1 MTLAVTWV
9 QTTPIEALRDA
20 SARPWYPP
28 WRAWP
33 SPALTVAVVPGEA
46 ATREALDR
54 EETRQAMIALLRR
67 FADFGLS
74 WYGGELAKI
83 TVTTEQV
90 SEAFL
95 RALPASKAFPKVSP
109 DGEGG
114 LMMVWEGAGNPF
126 LLTINDLHLHGVIAA
141 RTPHAEYIDGVP
153 LDSAQ
158 VIPDKILIAI
168 PAR

>member
-1 MTLAVTWV
+1 
-9 QTTPIEALRDA
+9 
-20 SARPWYPP
+20 
-28 WRAWP
+28 
-33 SPALTVAVVPGEA
+33 
-46 ATREALDR
+46 
-54 EETRQAMIALLRR
+54 
-67 FADFGLS
+67 
-74 WYGGELAKI
+74 
-83 TVTTEQV
+83 
-90 SEAFL
+90 L